1 MPRMLDRIRGGSRS
15 LLYVHCGT
23 SVGYWEELY
32 RSFPGLMSYA
42 ERALILARRGDL
54 VCVNDEIEPAY
65 LEYLAEL
72 GIGPAPANIIVAGRS
87 AEADE
92 IGPLPARVL
101 GDGGTLDRMA
111 SLMRSRGTVAIHPF
125 MATSH
130 QLELARGLSE
140 RLGHAVPVI
149 GGDPDLVAYADG
161 KNHIRQAAI
170 ELGIP
175 VAPGEVIDLGIP
187 SARDGSR
194 LRAVLTRHLRHTGRI
209 IVRGANGAAGT
220 STYCARAGEIEQLT
234 ALLLQRSDNQVY
246 LVEAMVDA
254 TASPNVQ
261 MHIDSDGCIECVGVT
276 DQRLDSSVAHLG
288 NVAPSKAR
296 CLTKIVAWAH
306 CLSEWL
312 RNAGYVGI
320 AGFDFVE
327 YTGTRGE
334 PRALLAELNPRVNGG
349 TYPLAVLEQFEETGA
364 FVSGIVTTDL
374 ETFTELRGMLSEL
387 LFTRERG
394 EGVLPYATGTLRYGS
409 CPAIALAAT
418 REQAAELYA
427 EAELRMAASC
437 VS

>member
-1 MPRMLDRIRGGSRS
+1 MPRMLDRICAGSRS

-23 SVGYWEELY
+23 SVA
-32 RSFPGLMSYA
+32 YA
-42 ERALILARRGDL
+42 ERALVMARRGDL
-54 VCVNDEIEPAY
+54 VWVNDEIEPAY

-72 GIGPAPANIIVAGRS
+72 RIGPAPANIIVAIVPGMS
-87 AEADE
+87 AEGHE
-92 IGPLPARVL
+92 IGAA
-101 GDGGTLDRMA
+101 TLDQMA

-130 QLELARGLSE
+130 QLQLARGLSE
-140 RLGHAVPVI
+140 RLGHAVQVI
-149 GGDPDLVAYADG
+149 GGDPDLVAYADS

-175 VAPGEVIDLGIP
+175 VAPGEVIDLSIP
-187 SARDGSR
+187 AERDGSR

-220 STYCARAGEIEQLT
+220 STYCARAGEIEPLA
-234 ALLLQRSDNQVY
+234 ALLLERSDNQVY
-246 LVEAMVDA
+246 LVEAMMDA
-254 TASPNVQ
+254 TSSPTVQ
-261 MHIDSDGCIECVGVT
+261 MHIDSDGCIECVGIS
-276 DQRLDSSVAHLG
+276 DRRLDSSVTHLG
-288 NVAPSKAR
+288 HVAPSRGR
-296 CLTKIVAWAH
+296 CLTKIVGWAH
-306 CLSEWL
+306 CLAEWL

-334 PRALLAELNPRVNGG
+334 PRALLAELNPGVNGG
-349 TYPLAVLEQFEETGA
+349 TYPLAVLEQFEETRA

-374 ETFTELRGMLSEL
+374 ESFAELRAMLGEL

-394 EGVLPYATGTLRYGS
+394 EGVLPYATGTLRHGC

>member
-1 MPRMLDRIRGGSRS
+1 MPRMLDRIRAGSRS

-23 SVGYWEELY
+23 ST
-32 RSFPGLMSYA
+32 SYP
-42 ERALILARRGDL
+42 ERALVLARRSDL

-72 GIGPAPANIIVAGRS
+72 GIGPAPANIIVVAGRS
-87 AEADE
+87 TEADE
-92 IGPLPARVL
+92 SGPLPARLL
-101 GDGGTLDRMA
+101 GDAETLDRMA
-111 SLMRSRGTVAIHPF
+111 SLMRGRGTVAIHPF

-140 RLGHAVPVI
+140 RLGHAVQVI
-149 GGDPDLVAYADG
+149 GGDPDLVAYAEG

-175 VAPGEVIDLGIP
+175 VAPGGVIDLG
-187 SARDGSR
+187 SSVERDGSR
-194 LRAVLTRHLRHTGRI
+194 LRTVLSRHLRHTGRI
-209 IVRGANGAAGT
+209 IVRGAHGAAGT
-220 STYCARAGEIEQLT
+220 SSCAARYGEIELLA
-234 ALLLQRSDNQVY
+234 ALLLERTDNQVY

-254 TASPNVQ
+254 TASPSVQ
-261 MHIDSDGCIECVGVT
+261 MHIDGDGCIACVGVT
-276 DQRLDSSVAHLG
+276 DRRLDSSVAHLG
-288 NVAPSKAR
+288 NVAPRAR
-296 CLTKIVAWAH
+296 CLTKIVGWAH
-306 CLSEWL
+306 CLAEWL

-334 PRALLAELNPRVNGG
+334 PRAFLAELNPRVNDGM
-349 TYPLAVLEQFEETGA
+349 YPLAVLEQFQEAGA
-364 FVSGIVTTDL
+364 FVSGIVSTEV
-374 ETFTELRGMLSEL
+374 ETFAELRATLGEL

-394 EGVLPYATGTLRYGS
+394 EGVLPYATGTLKHGS
-409 CPAIALAAT
+409 CLAIALASA
-418 REQAAELYA
+418 REEAAELYA